1 LPEYDLLTKL
11 RRLKTPT
18 LVIHGDHDLVPLEC
32 AMNVA
37 EAVSGAR
44 LVVLE
49 CGHFAYLERPAEV
62 LNAIADYFSH
72 G

>member
-1 LPEYDLLTKL
+1 
-11 RRLKTPT
+11 
-18 LVIHGDHDLVPLEC
+18 
-32 AMNVA
+32 MNVA